1 LGLYANNVIEFF
13 LIHKSFFHLEKKLE
27 NLIFNPY
34 PVYTEIIY
42 FDKIESYMNLLN
54 SFLIHNYVSLRTS
67 IDPNQ
72 KKSHNINFKTTIKT
86 KKPVFIKK
94 IKNQNNVNLFFIL
107 IRKG

>member
-1 LGLYANNVIEFF
+1 MPTMLSNFF
-13 LIHKSFFHLEKKLE
+13 LYHKSFSIWKKLE

-72 KKSHNINFKTTIKT
+72 NGKTIISILKLQL
-86 KKPVFIKK
+86 KHVFSQKLL
-94 IKNQNNVNLFFIL
+94 NQ
-107 IRKG
+107 K

>member
-13 LIHKSFFHLEKKLE
+13 LYHKSFSIWKKE

-72 KKSHNINFKTTIKT
+72 NGKAIISILKLQLKQ
-86 KKPVFIKK
+86 K
-94 IKNQNNVNLFFIL
+94 ITFSAKNY
-107 IRKG
+107 

>member
-13 LIHKSFFHLEKKLE
+13 LIPQKLFHLEKKLE

-72 KKSHNINFKTTIKT
+72 NGKAIISILKLQLKNKKSRFQPKN
-86 KKPVFIKK
+86 IKK
-94 IKNQNNVNLFFIL
+94 SK
-107 IRKG
+107 